1 MIHPTIEEGEMK
13 QRKDQEA
20 INRARL
26 VAVIIFLA
34 SVVVSLLLNLL
45 FDRQRRPRAI
55 RQGP

>member
-1 MIHPTIEEGEMK
+1 MK
-13 QRKDQEA
+13 QRKDQES

-34 SVVVSLLLNLL
+34 SAVVSLLLNLL
-45 FDRQRRPRAI
+45 FDRQRRPKAI